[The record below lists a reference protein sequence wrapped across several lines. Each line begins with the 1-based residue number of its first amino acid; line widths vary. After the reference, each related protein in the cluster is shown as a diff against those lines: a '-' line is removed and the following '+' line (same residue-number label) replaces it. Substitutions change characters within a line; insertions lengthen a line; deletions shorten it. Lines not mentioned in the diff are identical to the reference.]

1 MQEFDIIV
9 VGAGHAGCE
18 AALASARMGMKTAIF
33 TISLDTIGVMSCNPS
48 LGGPAKS
55 HLAREI
61 DALGGEMGRNI
72 DKTFIQIRVL
82 NTRKGPAVR
91 SLRAQADKMAYAN
104 EMKKTLEHTDNLSV
118 IQGMVSELVVEEEN
132 GKKIIKG
139 IKIREG
145 LEYRAKAVI
154 IATGTFLRGL
164 IHIGEINFSAGRMG
178 ELSSE
183 DLPVSL
189 EKIGLKLGRFKTGTP
204 TRIDGRT
211 IDYSVL
217 EEQPGDKSQVLKFSN
232 RTKDEDA
239 LNRRQI
245 PCYIA
250 HTNEKVHEIIRNAK
264 ERSPLFNG
272 TIQGL
277 GPRYCPSIEDKI
289 FRYPDKN
296 QHHWFLERE
305 GYETNEIYLGGLS
318 SSLPVDVQ
326 EEMLKNIKGFENA
339 KIMRYAYAIEY
350 DYVPPEEIK
359 YTLES
364 RTVENLFLAGQI
376 NGTSGY
382 EEAGAQGLM
391 AGINAVRKLRNEE
404 PVILDRADSYIGT
417 LIDDLVSKGTNEPY
431 RMFTARSE
439 YRLYLREDNADL
451 RLTKLGYELGLV
463 PEEEYQRVEKKR
475 KDVKIITEILAKTN
489 VGPSNPRVNEI
500 LLKRGENPIK
510 DGSTLLELLR
520 RPEVTFEDI
529 KYISE
534 EIKGLDLQDYDHDTT
549 YQVEITVKY
558 QGYINRAL
566 KMIEKHKSME
576 NKKIPADIDYDD
588 LKTIP
593 KEAKDKLKRIKPIN
607 IGQASRISGVSPADI
622 QAILIYLK
630 MRGN

>member
-132 GKKIIKG
+132 GKKVIKG

-183 DLPVSL
+183 DLPLSL

-239 LNRRQI
+239 LNRKQI

-277 GPRYCPSIEDKI
+277 GPRYCPSIEELKFLGI
-289 FRYPDKN
+289 QNKN
-296 QHHWFLERE
+296 QHHFIFGKR
-305 GYETNEIYLGGLS
+305 
-318 SSLPVDVQ
+318 
-326 EEMLKNIKGFENA
+326 
-339 KIMRYAYAIEY
+339 
-350 DYVPPEEIK
+350 
-359 YTLES
+359 
-364 RTVENLFLAGQI
+364 
-376 NGTSGY
+376 
-382 EEAGAQGLM
+382 
-391 AGINAVRKLRNEE
+391 
-404 PVILDRADSYIGT
+404 
-417 LIDDLVSKGTNEPY
+417 
-431 RMFTARSE
+431 
-439 YRLYLREDNADL
+439 RL
-451 RLTKLGYELGLV
+451 
-463 PEEEYQRVEKKR
+463 
-475 KDVKIITEILAKTN
+475 
-489 VGPSNPRVNEI
+489 
-500 LLKRGENPIK
+500 
-510 DGSTLLELLR
+510 
-520 RPEVTFEDI
+520 
-529 KYISE
+529 
-534 EIKGLDLQDYDHDTT
+534 
-549 YQVEITVKY
+549 
-558 QGYINRAL
+558 
-566 KMIEKHKSME
+566 
-576 NKKIPADIDYDD
+576 
-588 LKTIP
+588 
-593 KEAKDKLKRIKPIN
+593 
-607 IGQASRISGVSPADI
+607 
-622 QAILIYLK
+622 
-630 MRGN
+630 